1 MADKCIWCD
10 TDDASEYHTVT
21 ILGRRFLLCEE
32 CFSVTWALMQR
43 LSRIREELGRHG
55 NPMIREAK
63 EQHDGKTH

>member
-1 MADKCIWCD
+1 
-10 TDDASEYHTVT
+10 VT